1 MRLLQPKWSMT
12 GVALLTAAALLGGCK
27 RATPPPTAAVA
38 ETPASTP
45 ASAPAPILSD
55 AESRY
60 GVSPKLDPRVT
71 YQPNVIVME
80 HGAEAIR
87 APTADGF
94 TWTLDGAAQGA
105 SSIEAGKILF
115 ATGRVVGRVLKV
127 ERKGSDFAVT
137 LGPIELTDVIK
148 EAHIDYSGPID
159 PATMLVYPAP
169 AGYPGTTL
177 DRNAPEPAAT
187 DTTAQRM
194 RYPSMQV
201 LAAYRPGHSRATR
214 SGFAGYRLDNPC
226 AAEEDGAPAPFAA
239 MSTVYFDGP
248 ANPRAVDGC
257 DRTQSPGRFLHVSTG
272 ISDIAAILMNGF
284 QIVPDVSKGLGATIN
299 YDFPQNKN
307 IKFVAH
313 ARLRLDSPRF
323 TFKLDISN
331 GRLKTAAVELAG
343 VGALDVGI
351 EGGTYGA
358 FKNVNQ
364 AFAIPL
370 DISFPMPVIVPFAA
384 TFHQSILI
392 ETMFTAQQAVIKANG
407 EYKFGGTVTAG
418 IVNGSATATAPLFV
432 STEQNLANSLTGV
445 SLGVNGLVIGYGGK
459 FIVGLGAL
467 GLVVG
472 PYASINISA
481 GMTKGSDAQGPMV
494 GYTCRSATLDLFMDY
509 GVGMAIPTWSA
520 SAINT
525 FLSIFHAKPISS
537 TYSNPLGHAPI
548 KTLYDAVPQ
557 GCAKKPEAS

>member
-1 MRLLQPKWSMT
+1 MRLLQPKLSLI

-27 RATPPPTAAVA
+27 RATPPAAAVA
-38 ETPASTP
+38 ETPASIP

-71 YQPNVIVME
+71 YQPDVIVME

-94 TWTLDGAAQGA
+94 TWTIDGTARGA

-127 ERKGSDFAVT
+127 EGKGSDLNVT

-194 RYPSMQV
+194 PHPSMQV
-201 LAAYRPGHSRATR
+201 LAAYRPR
-214 SGFAGYRLDNPC
+214 PC
-226 AAEEDGAPAPFAA
+226 AAEEEEQPAPFAA
-239 MSTVYFDGP
+239 MSTVYFEGAGNSRP
-248 ANPRAVDGC
+248 EGRC
-257 DRTQSPGRFLHVSTG
+257 DRMQSRGRLVHVSTG

-358 FKNVNQ
+358 FTNVNQ

-407 EYKFGGTVTAG
+407 EYKFGGSVTAG

-481 GMTKGSDAQGPMV
+481 GMTKGSDAQGAMV

-537 TYSNPLGHAPI
+537 TYSSPLGHAPI

>member
-1 MRLLQPKWSMT
+1 MHALQPKLSLIAAA
-12 GVALLTAAALLGGCK
+12 VLTAAALLGGCK
-27 RATPPPTAAVA
+27 RATSPATSVT
-38 ETPASTP
+38 ETSANIPAG
-45 ASAPAPILSD
+45 APAPILSD

-71 YQPNVIVME
+71 YQSDVVVME

-94 TWTLDGAAQGA
+94 TWTIDGAAQGA
-105 SSIEAGKILF
+105 SSVQPGKILF

-127 ERKGSDFAVT
+127 ESKGSDLNVT

-148 EAHIDYSGPID
+148 EAHIDYSGSID
-159 PATMLVYPAP
+159 PATMLVYAAP

-177 DRNAPEPAAT
+177 DRNAPDPAA
-187 DTTAQRM
+187 DTTAKRM
-194 RYPSMQV
+194 RRPSMQM
-201 LAAYRPGHSRATR
+201 LAAYRPGSCV
-214 SGFAGYRLDNPC
+214 G
-226 AAEEDGAPAPFAA
+226 EEEEPPFAV
-239 MSTVYFDGP
+239 MSTVYFEGAGDSRP
-248 ANPRAVDGC
+248 AGGC
-257 DRTQSPGRFLHVSTG
+257 DQTTPSGSLLRVSTG
-272 ISDIAAILMNGF
+272 VSDIAAVLMNGF

-313 ARLRLDSPRF
+313 ASLRLNSPRF

-364 AFAIPL
+364 AFAIPV

-392 ETMFTAQQAVIKANG
+392 ETMFTAQQAVIRANG

-472 PYASINISA
+472 PYASINVSA
-481 GMTKGSDAQGPMV
+481 GITRGSDAQGAMV

-537 TYSNPLGHAPI
+537 TYSSPLGHAPI

-557 GCAKKPEAS
+557 GCAKKPEDS

>member
-1 MRLLQPKWSMT
+1 VRFLHLNASIT

-27 RATPPPTAAVA
+27 RAASPALAVA
-38 ETPASTP
+38 ETPAGIP

-71 YQPNVIVME
+71 YQADVVVME

-87 APTADGF
+87 APTVDGF
-94 TWTLDGAAQGA
+94 TWTIDGAAQGV
-105 SSIEAGKILF
+105 SSIEPGKILF

-159 PATMLVYPAP
+159 PATMLVYAAP

-187 DTTAQRM
+187 DTTAQRI
-194 RYPSMQV
+194 RHPSMQV
-201 LAAYRPGHSRATR
+201 LAAYRPR
-214 SGFAGYRLDNPC
+214 PC
-226 AAEEDGAPAPFAA
+226 VAEEEEAPAAFAA
-239 MSTVYFDGP
+239 ISTVYFEGAGYSRP
-248 ANPRAVDGC
+248 VGGC
-257 DRTQSPGRFLHVSTG
+257 DRRQSRGRLVHVSTG

-284 QIVPDVSKGLGATIN
+284 QIVPDVSQGLGATIN

-307 IKFVAH
+307 IRFVAH

-351 EGGTYGA
+351 EGGTYGE

-481 GMTKGSDAQGPMV
+481 GMTKGSDAQGAMV

-537 TYSNPLGHAPI
+537 TYSAPLGHAPI

-557 GCAKKPEAS
+557 GCAKKAEAS

>member
-1 MRLLQPKWSMT
+1 MRNLPAVSLQ
-12 GVALLTAAALLGGCK
+12 
-27 RATPPPTAAVA
+27 
-38 ETPASTP
+38 
-45 ASAPAPILSD
+45 
-55 AESRY
+55 
-60 GVSPKLDPRVT
+60 
-71 YQPNVIVME
+71 
-80 HGAEAIR
+80 
-87 APTADGF
+87 
-94 TWTLDGAAQGA
+94 
-105 SSIEAGKILF
+105 
-115 ATGRVVGRVLKV
+115 
-127 ERKGSDFAVT
+127 
-137 LGPIELTDVIK
+137 
-148 EAHIDYSGPID
+148 
-159 PATMLVYPAP
+159 
-169 AGYPGTTL
+169 
-177 DRNAPEPAAT
+177 
-187 DTTAQRM
+187 
-194 RYPSMQV
+194 
-201 LAAYRPGHSRATR
+201 
-214 SGFAGYRLDNPC
+214 
-226 AAEEDGAPAPFAA
+226 
-239 MSTVYFDGP
+239 
-248 ANPRAVDGC
+248 
-257 DRTQSPGRFLHVSTG
+257 VSTG

-284 QIVPDVSKGLGATIN
+284 QIMPDVSKGLGATIN

-313 ARLRLDSPRF
+313 ASLRLDSPRF

-331 GRLKTAAVELAG
+331 GRLRTAAVELAG

-364 AFAIPL
+364 AFAIPV
-370 DISFPMPVIVPFAA
+370 DISFPMPVVVPFAA

-392 ETMFTAQQAVIKANG
+392 ETMFTAQQAVIRANG

-481 GMTKGSDAQGPMV
+481 GITKGSDAQGAMV

-509 GVGMAIPTWSA
+509 GVGMAIPTWSV

-537 TYSNPLGHAPI
+537 TYSSPLGHAPI

>member
-1 MRLLQPKWSMT
+1 MRFLPLL
-12 GVALLTAAALLGGCK
+12 AAALLLGGCN
-27 RATPPPTAAVA
+27 RATQ
-38 ETPASTP
+38 PASTVAVTGESIP
-45 ASAPAPILSD
+45 AGTPAPKLSD

-60 GVSPKLDPRVT
+60 GVSPKLDPHVT
-71 YQPNVIVME
+71 YQPDVIVME

-94 TWTLDGAAQGA
+94 TWTIDGAAQGA
-105 SSIEAGKILF
+105 SSIEPGKILF

-127 ERKGSDFAVT
+127 EGNGSNVNVT

-148 EAHIDYSGPID
+148 EAHINYSGPID

-169 AGYPGTTL
+169 IGYPGTTL
-177 DRNAPEPAAT
+177 DRNAPEPAP
-187 DTTAQRM
+187 DTTAQHTRH
-194 RYPSMQV
+194 RSMLV
-201 LAAYRPGHSRATR
+201 LAAYRQR
-214 SGFAGYRLDNPC
+214 PC
-226 AAEEDGAPAPFAA
+226 AAAGEQEPARFAV
-239 MSTVYFDGP
+239 MSTMYLEDAENFP
-248 ANPRAVDGC
+248 VDGC
-257 DRTQSPGRFLHVSTG
+257 ERAQSPGRFLHVSTG

-323 TFKLDISN
+323 TFKLDISS

-472 PYASINISA
+472 PYASINVSA
-481 GMTKGSDAQGPMV
+481 GMTKGSDAQGAMV

-509 GVGMAIPTWSA
+509 GVGMAIPSWSA

-537 TYSNPLGHAPI
+537 TYSTPLGHAPI

-557 GCAKKPEAS
+557 GCAKKAEAT

>member
-1 MRLLQPKWSMT
+1 MRLLQPKLFPI

-27 RATPPPTAAVA
+27 RATPPPAAAGA
-38 ETPASTP
+38 ETRASIT
-45 ASAPAPILSD
+45 AGAPAPILSE

-71 YQPNVIVME
+71 YQPDVIVME
-80 HGAEAIR
+80 HGAQAIR
-87 APTADGF
+87 APTVDGF
-94 TWTLDGAAQGA
+94 TWTIDGASQGA
-105 SSIEAGKILF
+105 SNIEPGKILF

-127 ERKGSDFAVT
+127 ERKGSDFNVT

-177 DRNAPEPAAT
+177 DRNATEPAA
-187 DTTAQRM
+187 DTTAERA

-201 LAAYRPGHSRATR
+201 LAAYRPGA
-214 SGFAGYRLDNPC
+214 C
-226 AAEEDGAPAPFAA
+226 AADEEEEAAPFAA
-239 MSTVYFDGP
+239 MSTVYFEGAGTSRP
-248 ANPRAVDGC
+248 VGGC
-257 DRTQSPGRFLHVSTG
+257 ERTLSPGRLLHVSTG

-284 QIVPDVSKGLGATIN
+284 QIMPDVSKGLGATIN

-313 ARLRLDSPRF
+313 ASLRLNSPRF

-370 DISFPMPVIVPFAA
+370 DISFPMPVVVPFAA

-392 ETMFTAQQAVIKANG
+392 ETMFTAQQAVIRANG

-472 PYASINISA
+472 PYASINVSA
-481 GMTKGSDAQGPMV
+481 GMTKGSDAQGAMV
-494 GYTCRSATLDLFMDY
+494 GYTCRSATLELFMDY

-537 TYSNPLGHAPI
+537 TYSSPLGHAPI

-557 GCAKKPEAS
+557 GCAKKPEAT

>member
-1 MRLLQPKWSMT
+1 MRLLQPKLSLI

-27 RATPPPTAAVA
+27 RATPPAAAVA
-38 ETPASTP
+38 ETPASIP
-45 ASAPAPILSD
+45 ASEPAPVLSD

-71 YQPNVIVME
+71 YQPDVIVME

-94 TWTLDGAAQGA
+94 TWTIDGAAQGA
-105 SSIEAGKILF
+105 SSIAPGKILF

-127 ERKGSDFAVT
+127 EGKGSDLNVT

-148 EAHIDYSGPID
+148 EAHIDYSGAID

-194 RYPSMQV
+194 RDPSMQV
-201 LAAYRPGHSRATR
+201 LTAYRSTHSRAVR
-214 SGFAGYRLDNPC
+214 SDLAGIRPTHPC
-226 AAEEDGAPAPFAA
+226 AAVDEEGAAPFAL
-239 MSTVYFDGP
+239 MSTVYFEGAGNSRP
-248 ANPRAVDGC
+248 VGGC
-257 DRTQSPGRFLHVSTG
+257 GRTQSPGRLLHVSTG
-272 ISDIAAILMNGF
+272 VSDIAAILMNGF

-313 ARLRLDSPRF
+313 ASLRLNSPRF

-358 FKNVNQ
+358 FTNVNQ

-392 ETMFTAQQAVIKANG
+392 ETMFTAQQAVIRANG

-432 STEQNLANSLTGV
+432 STDQNLANSLTGI

-472 PYASINISA
+472 PYASINVSA
-481 GMTKGSDAQGPMV
+481 GITKGSDAQGAMV

-520 SAINT
+520 NAINT

-537 TYSNPLGHAPI
+537 TYSSRLGRAPI

>member
-1 MRLLQPKWSMT
+1 MAQR
-12 GVALLTAAALLGGCK
+12 
-27 RATPPPTAAVA
+27 
-38 ETPASTP
+38 
-45 ASAPAPILSD
+45 
-55 AESRY
+55 
-60 GVSPKLDPRVT
+60 
-71 YQPNVIVME
+71 
-80 HGAEAIR
+80 R
-87 APTADGF
+87 APRT
-94 TWTLDGAAQGA
+94 
-105 SSIEAGKILF
+105 SKPGKILF

-127 ERKGSDFAVT
+127 ERKGPDLAVT

-159 PATMLVYPAP
+159 PATMLVYAAP
-169 AGYPGTTL
+169 TGYPGTTL
-177 DRNAPEPAAT
+177 NRNAPEPAARHHL
-187 DTTAQRM
+187 TANGS
-194 RYPSMQV
+194 PSMPV
-201 LAAYRPGHSRATR
+201 FAAYRPR
-214 SGFAGYRLDNPC
+214 PC
-226 AAEEDGAPAPFAA
+226 AAEDEQKPAPFAA

-248 ANPRAVDGC
+248 ANPRAVAGC
-257 DRTQSPGRFLHVSTG
+257 DRRQSPGRLLHVSTG
-272 ISDIAAILMNGF
+272 VSDIAAILMNGF

-313 ARLRLDSPRF
+313 ASLRLNSPRF

-392 ETMFTAQQAVIKANG
+392 ETMFTAQQAVIRANG

-481 GMTKGSDAQGPMV
+481 GMTKGSDAQGAML

-520 SAINT
+520 NAINT
-525 FLSIFHAKPISS
+525 FSKHFSRQAHQLDLQHSARSCPDQDLVRRRAAGVCEETRSGL
-537 TYSNPLGHAPI
+537 TARLR
-548 KTLYDAVPQ
+548 VMRRR
-557 GCAKKPEAS
+557 

>member
-1 MRLLQPKWSMT
+1 MRLLQPKWSIT
-12 GVALLTAAALLGGCK
+12 GAGLLIAAALLGGCK
-27 RATPPPTAAVA
+27 RATPPPAVAGA

-45 ASAPAPILSD
+45 AGVPAPILSD

-71 YQPNVIVME
+71 YQPDVIVME

-94 TWTLDGAAQGA
+94 TWTLDGTAQGA

-127 ERKGSDFAVT
+127 ERKGADLAVT

-177 DRNAPEPAAT
+177 DRNAPQPAAT
-187 DTTAQRM
+187 
-194 RYPSMQV
+194 
-201 LAAYRPGHSRATR
+201 G
-214 SGFAGYRLDNPC
+214 RLDNPC
-226 AAEEDGAPAPFAA
+226 AAEQDGAPAPFAA
-239 MSTVYFDGP
+239 MSTVYVDGP

-257 DRTQSPGRFLHVSTG
+257 DRTQSPGRLLHVSTG

-284 QIVPDVSKGLGATIN
+284 QIMPDVSNGLGATIN

-481 GMTKGSDAQGPMV
+481 GITKGSDAQGAMV

-520 SAINT
+520 GAINT

-537 TYSNPLGHAPI
+537 TYSTPLGHAPI

-557 GCAKKPEAS
+557 GCAKKAEAS

>member
-1 MRLLQPKWSMT
+1 MRLPQPKWSMI

-27 RATPPPTAAVA
+27 RATTPPVTAVAESPANIPTAAPV
-38 ETPASTP
+38 
-45 ASAPAPILSD
+45 PILSD
-55 AESRY
+55 VETRY

-71 YQPNVIVME
+71 YQPDVIVME

-94 TWTLDGAAQGA
+94 TWTLDGSAKGA
-105 SSIEAGKILF
+105 SSIEPGKILF

-127 ERKGSDFAVT
+127 ERKGSDIAVT

-148 EAHIDYSGPID
+148 EAHIDYSGAID

-177 DRNAPEPAAT
+177 DRNAPEPDAT
-187 DTTAQRM
+187 DTNAQRL
-194 RYPSMQV
+194 RHPSMQV
-201 LAAYRPGHSRATR
+201 LAAYRTR
-214 SGFAGYRLDNPC
+214 PC
-226 AAEEDGAPAPFAA
+226 AAEEEHFAA
-239 MSTVYFDGP
+239 MSTVYFEGAGDSRPVG
-248 ANPRAVDGC
+248 GC
-257 DRTQSPGRFLHVSTG
+257 DRAQSRGRLVHVSTG

-284 QIVPDVSKGLGATIN
+284 QIVPDVSQGLGASIN

-307 IKFVAH
+307 IKFTAH

-331 GRLKTAAVELAG
+331 GRLKTAVVELAG

-358 FKNVNQ
+358 FRNVNQ

-418 IVNGSATATAPLFV
+418 IVNGSAAATAPLFV

-472 PYASINISA
+472 PYASINVSA
-481 GMTKGSDAQGPMV
+481 GMTKGSDAQGPLV

-537 TYSNPLGHAPI
+537 TYSAPLGHAPI
-548 KTLYDAVPQ
+548 KTLYDALPQ
-557 GCAKKPEAS
+557 GCAKKAGES

>member
-1 MRLLQPKWSMT
+1 MRLLQPKVWMT

-27 RATPPPTAAVA
+27 RATPPAAAVA
-38 ETPASTP
+38 ETPASIP
-45 ASAPAPILSD
+45 ASAPAPTLSD

-71 YQPNVIVME
+71 YQPDVVVME

-94 TWTLDGAAQGA
+94 TWTIDGAAQGA
-105 SSIEAGKILF
+105 SSIEPGKILF

-127 ERKGSDFAVT
+127 EGKGPDLNVT

-148 EAHIDYSGPID
+148 EAHIDYSGAID
-159 PATMLVYPAP
+159 PATMLVYAAP

-187 DTTAQRM
+187 DTTAQRT
-194 RYPSMQV
+194 RHPSMQV
-201 LAAYRPGHSRATR
+201 LAAYRSR
-214 SGFAGYRLDNPC
+214 PC
-226 AAEEDGAPAPFAA
+226 AAEEEELAPFAA
-239 MSTVYFDGP
+239 MSTMYFEG
-248 ANPRAVDGC
+248 AGNSRSVGGC
-257 DRTQSPGRFLHVSTG
+257 DRTQSPGRLVHVSSG

-284 QIVPDVSKGLGATIN
+284 QIMPDVSKGLGATIN

-313 ARLRLDSPRF
+313 ASLRLNSPRF

-358 FKNVNQ
+358 FTNVNQ

-418 IVNGSATATAPLFV
+418 IVNGSATAAAPLFV

-481 GMTKGSDAQGPMV
+481 GMTKGSDAQGAMV

-537 TYSNPLGHAPI
+537 TYSTPLGHAPI

-557 GCAKKPEAS
+557 GCAKKAEAT

>member
-1 MRLLQPKWSMT
+1 MRRLPPKLSMIW
-12 GVALLTAAALLGGCK
+12 VALLSAAVMLGACK
-27 RATPPPTAAVA
+27 RATPPASEVAGTAQ
-38 ETPASTP
+38 SI
-45 ASAPAPILSD
+45 SADKPVPKLSD

-60 GVSPKLDPRVT
+60 GVSPKLDPGVT
-71 YQPNVIVME
+71 YQPDVIVME

-94 TWTLDGAAQGA
+94 TWTIDGAAQGA
-105 SSIEAGKILF
+105 SGIEPGKILF
-115 ATGRVVGRVLKV
+115 ATGRVVGRVPKV
-127 ERKGSDFAVT
+127 EGKGSNLNVT

-148 EAHIDYSGPID
+148 EAHITYSGPID

-169 AGYPGTTL
+169 VGYPGTTL
-177 DRNAPEPAAT
+177 DRNAPEPAA
-187 DTTAQRM
+187 DTTAQRT
-194 RYPSMQV
+194 RHPSMLVPTVYPQ
-201 LAAYRPGHSRATR
+201 R
-214 SGFAGYRLDNPC
+214 PC
-226 AAEEDGAPAPFAA
+226 AAAGEQKPAPFAA
-239 MSTVYFDGP
+239 MSTVYFEGAGNFP
-248 ANPRAVDGC
+248 AGGC
-257 DRTQSPGRFLHVSTG
+257 DRAQSPGRLLPVSTG

-284 QIVPDVSKGLGATIN
+284 QIVPDVSQGLGATIN

-351 EGGTYGA
+351 EGGTYGE

-392 ETMFTAQQAVIKANG
+392 ETMFTAQQALIKANG
-407 EYKFGGTVTAG
+407 EYKFGGVVTAG

-472 PYASINISA
+472 PYASINVSA
-481 GMTKGSDAQGPMV
+481 GMTKGSDGQGAMV

-537 TYSNPLGHAPI
+537 TYSTPLGHAPI

-557 GCAKKPEAS
+557 GCAKKAEAS

>member
-1 MRLLQPKWSMT
+1 MRLSQPKWSML
-12 GVALLTAAALLGGCK
+12 GGALLTAAALLGGCQ
-27 RATPPPTAAVA
+27 RAAAPPAAAVA
-38 ETPASTP
+38 ETRASTS
-45 ASAPAPILSD
+45 AGAPAPMLSD
-55 AESRY
+55 VEARY
-60 GVSPKLDPRVT
+60 GVSPKLDPSVT
-71 YQPNVIVME
+71 YQPDVIVME

-94 TWTLDGAAQGA
+94 TWTLDGSAQGA
-105 SSIEAGKILF
+105 SEIEPGKILF

-127 ERKGSDFAVT
+127 ERKGPDVAVT

-148 EAHIDYSGPID
+148 EAHIDYSGAID

-169 AGYPGTTL
+169 AGYPGTTI

-187 DTTAQRM
+187 DTSAQRM
-194 RYPSMQV
+194 RRPSMLV
-201 LAAYRPGHSRATR
+201 LASYRTA
-214 SGFAGYRLDNPC
+214 PC
-226 AAEEDGAPAPFAA
+226 ASEEEQPAPFAA
-239 MSTVYFDGP
+239 MSAVYYEGAGDSRPMG
-248 ANPRAVDGC
+248 GC
-257 DRTQSPGRFLHVSTG
+257 DPGESRGRLVQVSTG

-284 QIVPDVSKGLGATIN
+284 QIVPDVSQGLGASIN

-307 IKFVAH
+307 IKFTAH

-331 GRLKTAAVELAG
+331 GRLKTAVVELAG

-358 FKNVNQ
+358 FRNVNQ

-370 DISFPMPVIVPFAA
+370 DISFPMPVVVPFAA

-418 IVNGSATATAPLFV
+418 VVNGSATATAPLFV
-432 STEQNLANSLTGV
+432 STEQNLANSLTGI

-472 PYASINISA
+472 PYASINVSA
-481 GMTKGSDAQGPMV
+481 GMTKGSDAQGPLV

-537 TYSNPLGHAPI
+537 TYSTPLGHAPI

-557 GCAKKPEAS
+557 GCVKKVEAT

>member
-1 MRLLQPKWSMT
+1 MPLPQTKLSLIV
-12 GVALLTAAALLGGCK
+12 VALLTAAALLGGCK
-27 RATPPPTAAVA
+27 RATPPASAVVETAASI
-38 ETPASTP
+38 PAG
-45 ASAPAPILSD
+45 APSPILSD

-60 GVSPKLDPRVT
+60 GVSPTLDPRVT
-71 YQPNVIVME
+71 YQPDVIVME

-94 TWTLDGAAQGA
+94 TWTIDGAAQGA
-105 SSIEAGKILF
+105 SSIEPGKILF

-148 EAHIDYSGPID
+148 EAHIAYSGPID

-169 AGYPGTTL
+169 VGYPGTTL

-187 DTTAQRM
+187 DTTAQRL
-194 RYPSMQV
+194 RRPSVQL
-201 LAAYRPGHSRATR
+201 LAAYRPR
-214 SGFAGYRLDNPC
+214 PC
-226 AAEEDGAPAPFAA
+226 ATEKEEPAPFAA
-239 MSTVYFDGP
+239 MSTVYFEGAGNSRP
-248 ANPRAVDGC
+248 TGGC
-257 DRTQSPGRFLHVSTG
+257 DRTVSRGRFVQVNTG
-272 ISDIAAILMNGF
+272 VSDIAAILMNGF

-351 EGGTYGA
+351 EGGTYGE

-392 ETMFTAQQAVIKANG
+392 ETMFTAQQAKIKANG

-432 STEQNLANSLTGV
+432 STKQNLANSLTGV

-481 GMTKGSDAQGPMV
+481 GMTKGSDAQGAMV

-537 TYSNPLGHAPI
+537 TYSTPLGHAPI

-557 GCAKKPEAS
+557 GCAKKAEAS

>member
-1 MRLLQPKWSMT
+1 MRLLQPKLSLI

-27 RATPPPTAAVA
+27 RATPPAAAVA
-38 ETPASTP
+38 ETPASIP

-71 YQPNVIVME
+71 YQPDVIVME

-94 TWTLDGAAQGA
+94 TWTIDGTARGA

-127 ERKGSDFAVT
+127 EGKGSDLNVT

-177 DRNAPEPAAT
+177 DRNAPEPAAP
-187 DTTAQRM
+187 DSTAQRT
-194 RYPSMQV
+194 RHSSMQV
-201 LAAYRPGHSRATR
+201 LAAYRPR
-214 SGFAGYRLDNPC
+214 PC
-226 AAEEDGAPAPFAA
+226 AAEEEEEPAPFAA
-239 MSTVYFDGP
+239 MSTVYFEGAGNARP
-248 ANPRAVDGC
+248 VGGC
-257 DRTQSPGRFLHVSTG
+257 DRTQSPGRLLHVSTG

-299 YDFPQNKN
+299 YDFPENKN

-313 ARLRLDSPRF
+313 ANLRLNSPRF

-358 FKNVNQ
+358 FKNVNE

-392 ETMFTAQQAVIKANG
+392 ETMFTAQQAVIRANG

-432 STEQNLANSLTGV
+432 STDQNLANSLTGV

-481 GMTKGSDAQGPMV
+481 GVTKGSDAQGAMV

-520 SAINT
+520 SAINS

-537 TYSNPLGHAPI
+537 TYSSPLGHAPI

-557 GCAKKPEAS
+557 GCAKKSEAS

>member
-1 MRLLQPKWSMT
+1 MPLLPPKLSRI
-12 GVALLTAAALLGGCK
+12 GVALLIAVALIGGCK
-27 RATPPPTAAVA
+27 RAAPPTSAGAD
-38 ETPASTP
+38 TPASVP
-45 ASAPAPILSD
+45 ASSSTQILSD

-71 YQPNVIVME
+71 YQSDVIVME

-94 TWTLDGAAQGA
+94 TWTIDGAAQGA
-105 SSIEAGKILF
+105 SSIEPGKILF

-169 AGYPGTTL
+169 VGYPGTTL

-187 DTTAQRM
+187 DPTAQRM
-194 RYPSMQV
+194 RHPSMQV
-201 LAAYRPGHSRATR
+201 LAAYRSR
-214 SGFAGYRLDNPC
+214 PC
-226 AAEEDGAPAPFAA
+226 AAEEEKEPPPFAA
-239 MSTVYFDGP
+239 KLTVYFDDTRSPRP
-248 ANPRAVDGC
+248 AGC
-257 DRTQSPGRFLHVSTG
+257 DRTESRGRLMRVSTG

-284 QIVPDVSKGLGATIN
+284 QILPDVSQGLGATVN

-307 IKFVAH
+307 IKFMAH

-392 ETMFTAQQAVIKANG
+392 ETMFTAQQAVIRANG
-407 EYKFGGTVTAG
+407 EYKFGGTITAG

-481 GMTKGSDAQGPMV
+481 GMTKGSDAQGAMV

-520 SAINT
+520 TAINT

-537 TYSNPLGHAPI
+537 TYSTPLGHAPI

-557 GCAKKPEAS
+557 GCAKKAETP